1 MRFKDDGAV
10 QLLPMEWVVGPAAVD
25 EAAPATSSREPMR
38 PLLADNW
45 LHACPVPMVHLLRG
59 EELGQEALRAGVD
72 AIDELQRRNA
82 QIARERTGLE

>member
-1 MRFKDDGAV
+1 
-10 QLLPMEWVVGPAAVD
+10 
-25 EAAPATSSREPMR
+25 
-38 PLLADNW
+38 
-45 LHACPVPMVHLLRG
+45 LLRG